1 LKRKQ
6 PPPEERRR
14 KTAELNLLEDSK
26 RLKVTRRG
34 CASFF
39 GSLLALAV
47 AAAAFWAG
55 LH

>member
-1 LKRKQ
+1 MKRKQ
-6 PPPEERRR
+6 APREERRR
-14 KTAELNLLEDSK
+14 KTAELNLVEDSK
-26 RLKVTRRG
+26 RLNVTRRG

-39 GSLLALAV
+39 GSLLVLAI